1 MTILPVAATVL
12 ALLYAVLKPL
22 SDGLF
27 DTSMWAAKVLAP
39 ADSEESETAKQFLKV
54 GQAALMEGWLSNVPF
69 ITSIIFF
76 CSIIVA
82 FFYHWWAAIVLWFV
96 ATVLAVLTKL
106 FWGRSVSYY
115 LVLIH
120 HKMVNRAADY
130 KRDNDVER
138 FEAAESYCKDL
149 QRLMFIYEGSQ
160 LRPPT
165 PKQLKAIPYGDVS
178 YWLEAHNHMGV
189 QAGEFKGGDQ

>member
-1 MTILPVAATVL
+1 MLPVAAAAL

-27 DTSMWAAKVLAP
+27 DTSMWVAKVLMP
-39 ADSEESETAKQFLKV
+39 ADTEENETTKQSLKF
-54 GQAALMEGWLSNVPF
+54 GQTALMEGWLSNVPF
-69 ITSIIFF
+69 ITTITFI
-76 CSIIVA
+76 CSIVLA
-82 FFYHWWAAIVLWFV
+82 FFTHWWAAIVLFFV
-96 ATVLAVLTKL
+96 AAVLGVLTKL

-120 HKMVNRAADY
+120 HKMVHRAMDY
-130 KRDNDVER
+130 KRDNDMER

-149 QRLMFIYEGSQ
+149 KRIMLLYQGSQ

-165 PKQLKAIPYGDVS
+165 PKQLKEIPYGDVCN
-178 YWLEAHNHMGV
+178 WLEAHKHTDV
-189 QAGEFKGGDQ
+189 QTGEFKGGSR

>member
-1 MTILPVAATVL
+1 MLPVAAAAL

-27 DTSMWAAKVLAP
+27 DTSMWAAKVLMP
-39 ADSEESETAKQFLKV
+39 PDTKESDTTKQSLEF

-76 CSIIVA
+76 CSLILA
-82 FFYHWWAAIVLWFV
+82 FFYHWWAAIVLFFV
-96 ATVLAVLTKL
+96 VTVLGVLTKL

-115 LVLIH
+115 LAFIQ
-120 HKMVNRAADY
+120 HKMMHRAMDY
-130 KRDNDVER
+130 KRDNDMER

-149 QRLMFIYEGSQ
+149 KRIMLLYQGSQ
-160 LRPPT
+160 L
-165 PKQLKAIPYGDVS
+165 
-178 YWLEAHNHMGV
+178 
-189 QAGEFKGGDQ
+189 